1 MKRYTLTLISIIL
14 AVTAAQAQ
22 LLWKIQVPGN
32 TKPSYLFGTYHFA
45 GSDFLNSVADF
56 SQAID
61 DCDAVWGE
69 VQRDSLNS
77 PDAVAK
83 MAAASKAPTDSTLS
97 ELLSKDAYK
106 IVASV
111 FNGYFSEFSVTL
123 DQMNS
128 FKPIAISA
136 QIEALQALKY
146 FPSQDPSAM
155 LDMAIQTLATQKGK
169 ATHGLESID
178 DQIEVLFNRNLV
190 KQAQDLLEQCKN
202 DDKYQQLNAK
212 LLEAYRKGNLEQID
226 SIMFDPTMGGDD
238 EQYRADLI
246 DKRNAKWAAKLMTI
260 MPEQSVLV
268 CVGAGHLPGAKGL
281 ISLLRK
287 AGCTLTPVSGKEQ

>member
-1 MKRYTLTLISIIL
+1 MKRYAITLISIVL
-14 AVTAAQAQ
+14 AVAAAHAQ

-45 GSDFLNSVADF
+45 GSSFLDSVPGF
-56 SQAID
+56 NQAID
-61 DCDAVWGE
+61 NCDAVWGE
-69 VQRDSLNS
+69 VQRDSLS
-77 PDAVAK
+77 APDAATK
-83 MAAASKAPTDSTLS
+83 MAAASKAPADSTLS

-106 IVASV
+106 IVARV
-111 FNGYFSEFSVTL
+111 FNGYFKEFSVTL

-146 FPSQDPSAM
+146 FPSQDQSDM
-155 LDMAIQTLATQKGK
+155 LDMAIQTIAMQKGK
-169 ATHGLESID
+169 TTHGLENID
-178 DQIEVLFNRNLV
+178 DQIQVLFNRSLV

-202 DDKYQQLNAK
+202 DEKYQQLNSK
-212 LLEAYRKGNLEQID
+212 LLEAYRHGNLEQID
-226 SIMFDPTMGGDD
+226 SIMFDPTIGGDD

-246 DKRNAKWAAKLMTI
+246 DKRNAKWVAKLMTI

-268 CVGAGHLPGAKGL
+268 CVGAGHLPGGKGL
-281 ISLLRK
+281 ISLLRQ
-287 AGCTLTPVSGKEQ
+287 AGCTLTPVSSKEQ

>member
-97 ELLSKDAYK
+97 KLLSKDAYK

-226 SIMFDPTMGGDD
+226 SIMFDPTMGGD